1 MKKRQAVS
9 LWDVWRREL
18 KRNVSGINT
27 SFVLGLQELNG
38 NVLYLNLGGDFGGL
52 SQHEPHS
59 LVAGATGSGEVRVI
73 QSLLLDIAATNWSHL
88 AKIVLI
94 DPKMGVDYAA
104 LEALP
109 HLREPIITTQARA
122 IEVLKALVEEMDQRY
137 RQFAE
142 ARARDLPTFNSK
154 VAADRRSLMIVL
166 VHDEFADW
174 MLDDNYKGVVSAAVA
189 RPASRR
195 EPLVSTFVSLRSD
208 PTRMSCPCNCA
219 RTWATA

>member
-1 MKKRQAVS
+1 MRLAGSDRLRVEDIESKRMQLLTTHSLQLVTVQPKPGEIIVS
-9 LWDVWRREL
+9 IAGESGRPYRLGRAGRREL

-59 LVAGATGSGEVRVI
+59 LVAGATGSGKSVLI
-73 QSLLLDIAATNWSHL
+73 QSLLLDIAATNPSHL

-154 VAADRRSLMIVL
+154 VAAI
-166 VHDEFADW
+166 
-174 MLDDNYKGVVSAAVA
+174 G
-189 RPASRR
+189 AS
-195 EPLVSTFVSLRSD
+195 
-208 PTRMSCPCNCA
+208 
-219 RTWATA
+219 